1 MSKKEAKQRFVLL
14 LKAGIPYTVAG
25 MVIVLAGIYLIKTLF
40 AKSKYLTVI
49 LFLWLAIFWFVYQ
62 PMFKKRM
69 QKVKAQLEKGH

>member
-62 PMFKKRM
+62 PMFKKRI